1 MVYRRGEP
9 GDAATLDP
17 QKTATVPEADILL
30 DLFEGLVT
38 YDSKGEIAPGVAER
52 WSISQDGLVYTFKLR
67 DAKWSNGDP
76 IRASDFVFSFRRL
89 LDPATGAQYANLF
102 YAFKNG
108 EKINKGALKP
118 DALGVRAIDD
128 ATLEIALEAP
138 TPYLLGLL
146 AHQTAVPVQQA
157 NVEKFGRDF
166 VRPGNLVSNGA
177 FKLQDFAPND
187 RTTLVRNENFHDAA
201 NVKIDREIFYSLE
214 DRSAALRRFQAGEI
228 DSYGDAP
235 AEQIPFIRQT
245 LKDQLRLAPML
256 GTYYF
261 TFNTKKPP
269 FDDARVRAALS
280 MVVDREFL
288 ADEIW
293 GGAMLPA
300 YSFAPPGIPG
310 YEAPAVEWKD
320 LSPIDREDKALA
332 LLKEAGYGPGGK
344 PLRIEIRYNTSENH
358 KNTAIAL
365 ADMWKALGVETSF
378 VNADINTHFALL
390 QNGGDY
396 DVARAG
402 WIGDYPDAQSFL
414 FLAQSGNKG
423 LNYSRY
429 ANPDFDALMGKAS
442 MERDPTARAKI
453 LAAAET
459 ILMRDQPIMPLL
471 FYSSKNLISPKL
483 KGWESNIL
491 DRHPARYL
499 AIEP

>member
-1 MVYRRGEP
+1 MVYRRGEL

-17 QKTATVPEADILL
+17 QKTGTVTEADILL

-38 YDSKGEIAPGVAER
+38 YDAKAEIAPGVAES
-52 WSISQDGLVYTFKLR
+52 WTVSDDGLVYTFKLR
-67 DAKWSNGDP
+67 DAKWSNGDA
-76 IRASDFVFSFRRL
+76 IRAQDFVFSFRRL

-108 EKINKGALKP
+108 EQINRGALKP
-118 DALGVRAIDD
+118 DALGVKAIDD
-128 ATLEIALEAP
+128 RTLEITLERP

-146 AHQTAVPVQQA
+146 AHQTAAPVQQA
-157 NVEKFGRDF
+157 DVEKYGRDF
-166 VRPGNLVSNGA
+166 VRPGKLVSNGA
-177 FKLQDFAPND
+177 FRLQDFTPND
-187 RTTLVRNENFHDAA
+187 RIVLVRNENFHDAA
-201 NVKIDREIFYSLE
+201 HVKIDREIFYALE

-228 DSYGDAP
+228 DSYSDAP
-235 AEQIPFIRQT
+235 AEQIPFIRRT
-245 LKDQLRLAPML
+245 LKDAFHVAPML

-261 TFNTKKPP
+261 TFNTRKPP
-269 FDDARVRAALS
+269 FDDVRVREALS

-310 YEAPAVEWKD
+310 YAPVVVDWKD
-320 LSPIDREDKALA
+320 ASPIDREDKANA
-332 LLKEAGYGPGGK
+332 LIAAAGYGPGGK

-358 KNTAIAL
+358 KNTAVAL
-365 ADMWKALGVETSF
+365 ADMWRVLGVETTF
-378 VNADINTHFALL
+378 VNTDINTHFALL

-414 FLAQSGNKG
+414 FLGESDNKG

-429 ANPDFDALMGKAS
+429 SNADFDAAMRKAS
-442 MERDPTARAKI
+442 VARDPAERAKL

-459 ILMRDQPIMPLL
+459 ILMRDQPIMPLM
-471 FYSSKNLISPKL
+471 FYSSKNLISSKV
-483 KGWESNIL
+483 KGWEPNIL

-499 AIEP
+499 SIEP